1 MATARRR
8 SRALRGCWR
17 RAGLPSTKLPG
28 GGQASSGC
36 ERVPWVAGREG
47 GERGEQGRTARPVRL
62 PQCLRMLMCSFQWDL
77 SSMDQKVE
85 SVRKVSNLPKKK
97 RRKRR

>member
-36 ERVPWVAGREG
+36 ERVPWVAGRGG
-47 GERGEQGRTARPVRL
+47 GEQGEQGRTARPVRP
-62 PQCLRMLMCSFQWDL
+62 PQDVNGQLSVGSLINGSKSGECQKSFEPAE
-77 SSMDQKVE
+77 K
-85 SVRKVSNLPKKK
+85 
-97 RRKRR
+97 